1 MYTSLLAQV
10 TLFMIQFLGIHFYQ
24 FISGRF
30 HSHESNKHLFVNHQ
44 QLRLPK
50 TSSIG
55 PIVHGQRT
63 VTVNELFTNHFEF
76 VVRNPSVYIFFK

>member
-1 MYTSLLAQV
+1 MKSSLVVDFTAPQS
-10 TLFMIQFLGIHFYQ
+10 I
-24 FISGRF
+24 
-30 HSHESNKHLFVNHQ
+30 EHLFVNHQ
-44 QLRLPK
+44 QLWLTK

-76 VVRNPSVYIFFK
+76 VVRNPSVYIELEFIQA